1 MAIIPV
7 LIALASYADNY
18 LPFEVFKEFEIGL
31 YTGFFDDPGNIADTC
46 LPKDK

>member
-1 MAIIPV
+1 M

-31 YTGFFDDPGNIADTC
+31 YTGFFNDAGDIATTC